1 MQNYK
6 KYTKN
11 ASFFK
16 KNTKKFGHVKKKQYF
31 CIRFRSKSIFYAPSG
46 GSQFP
51 RLTGTLPGAIAQLVE
66 QRTENPCVTGSI
78 PVGTTQKKETISGLF
93 FVPRGTRTRVLISL
107 RSNDYCYAIFD
118 SRWHHKKECN
128 EALYIY
134 YNFIIDNLTKLHL
147 IAFLYTPKG

>member
-1 MQNYK
+1 MVQNYK

-16 KNTKKFGHVKKKQYF
+16 KNAKKFGHVKKKQYF

-78 PVGTTQKKETISGLF
+78 PVGTTKKRDSFGSLF
-93 FVPRGTRTRVLISL
+93 CANGDSHQGSYLATLERLLL
-107 RSNDYCYAIFD
+107 RNFRFPLAP
-118 SRWHHKKECN
+118 HKKECN
-128 EALYIY
+128 EALY